1 MDNNTMRMFS
11 LFFWFEQNGY
21 INILQKLNKVS
32 LKSICDKIELP
43 KRKTLIYTRIHG
55 FL

>member
-11 LFFWFEQNGY
+11 LMFGFEQYGY
-21 INILQKLNKVS
+21 ITIVQKLNKVS
-32 LKSICDKIELP
+32 LKSLCDKIELP